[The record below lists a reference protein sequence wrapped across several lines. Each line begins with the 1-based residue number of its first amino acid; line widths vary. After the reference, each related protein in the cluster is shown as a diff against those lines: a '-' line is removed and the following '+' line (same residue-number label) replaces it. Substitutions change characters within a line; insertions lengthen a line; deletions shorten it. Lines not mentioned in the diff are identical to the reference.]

1 MKAEE
6 AVVSQAEL
14 EVRRT
19 GKVVAGAEQ
28 AIQEVDNKMSARRE
42 GLEGKQGATCW
53 YVLQWFYVVRTPTR
67 MPSLGREKHGRLCS
81 TVGSMYLVCMK
92 QNKYTM
98 VYILRSMFLVPG
110 IIRIYRYYRCT

>member
-67 MPSLGREKHGRLCS
+67 MPSLGLSLIH
-81 TVGSMYLVCMK
+81 
-92 QNKYTM
+92 
-98 VYILRSMFLVPG
+98 I
-110 IIRIYRYYRCT
+110 